1 MNRRASRLRDVTLDE
16 EDVEAI
22 AVRVAQI
29 INPQTPAVRLLS
41 AAEVAAALGVSRA
54 WVYDH
59 ASELGG
65 FRLGEEGRGQRR
77 PLRFDVQ
84 RVLSSLAGSAE
95 LRTGGSR
102 SNNRTRSSASSIDLI
117 DYDGAA

>member
-1 MNRRASRLRDVTLDE
+1 MTLDE

-29 INPQTPAVRLLS
+29 LSPQAPAVRLLS

-54 WVYDH
+54 WVYEH
-59 ASELGG
+59 ATELGG
-65 FRLGEEGRGQRR
+65 VRLGEEGRGQRR

-84 RVLSSLAGSAE
+84 RVLSILAGPAE
-95 LRTGGSR
+95 LRMGGSR
-102 SNNRTRSSASSIDLI
+102 PAARSRRSTASVDLI